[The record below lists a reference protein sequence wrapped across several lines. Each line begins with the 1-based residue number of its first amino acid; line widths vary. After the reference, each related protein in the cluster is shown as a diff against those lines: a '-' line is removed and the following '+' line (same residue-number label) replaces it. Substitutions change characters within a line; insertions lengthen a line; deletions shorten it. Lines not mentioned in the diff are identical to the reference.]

1 MPWKETCPMDEKL
14 KFVSLY
20 LSHEWSMAQ
29 LCREFVVSRKT
40 GYKLVSRYLEEGPR
54 GLIDR
59 SRAPYHHPRAVS
71 ERVMAE
77 VVTTRVAHPTW
88 GARKLRAVLAANKP
102 EVNWPAPSTITDI
115 LRRFGLT
122 VPHRRSR
129 RGPAYTQPF
138 QTCDGPNRVWSADLK
153 GWFRTGDGVRCDP
166 LTINDNYSRY
176 LIRCQGVA
184 PADYRMIR
192 PVFEAAFR
200 EYGLPVAI
208 RTDNGAPFATTTV
221 GGLSRLS
228 IWWVKLGIVPE
239 RIAPG
244 SPSQNG
250 RLERLHRTLKA
261 ETAHP
266 SQSTIRLQQRAFDR
280 FRLEYNTQRPHEA
293 IDYRTPASLYYPSS
307 RPYPLREPEIE
318 YPDDMDLRWV
328 HSQGDMVWRN
338 RHIYLSETLAGE
350 LVGLKQVS
358 DHLWDVWF
366 GPIRLAQL
374 DERTRCLVHLPRHR
388 KPATK

>member
-29 LCREFVVSRKT
+29 LCREFDVSRKT
-40 GYKLVSRYLEEGPR
+40 GYKLVSRYVEEGPS
-54 GLIDR
+54 GLTDR
-59 SRAPYHHPRAVS
+59 SRAPYHHPQAVC

-77 VVTTRVAHPTW
+77 VVATRVAHPTW
-88 GARKLRAVLAANKP
+88 GARKLRTVLAAYQP
-102 EVNWPAPSTITDI
+102 EVNWPAPSTITEI

-122 VPHRRSR
+122 VPRRCSH

-138 QTCDGPNRVWSADLK
+138 ESCDSPNRVWSADLK

-166 LTINDNYSRY
+166 LTINDNCSRY
-176 LIRCQGVA
+176 LIRCQRVA
-184 PADYRMIR
+184 PADYLMIR

-228 IWWVKLGIVPE
+228 IWWVKLGIIPE

-266 SQSTIRLQQRAFDR
+266 PQPTIRLQQRAFDR
-280 FRLEYNTQRPHEA
+280 FRDEYNHRRPHEA
-293 IDYRTPASLYYPSS
+293 IDYRTPASLYHPSS

-318 YPDDMDLRWV
+318 YPDEMDLRWV
-328 HSQGDMVWRN
+328 KHQGDITWRC
-338 RHIYLSETLAGE
+338 RHVYLSETLAGE

-358 DHLWDVWF
+358 DYLWDVYF

-374 DERTRCLVHLPRHR
+374 NERTRCLVHLPRHQ
-388 KPATK
+388 KPKTT